1 MGGSIIIILY
11 IWVSVGQVYRC
22 QYCIYGSVWA
32 KTKYVNTVYMGQC
45 GQVYRCQYCTMYI
58 YMGQCGPSLQMSIY
72 LGQCGPS
79 LQMSIY
85 MGQCGPSLYRCQ
97 YIWVSVGQ
105 VYWCQY
111 IWVSV
116 GQVYWCQH
124 IWVSVGQVYTDVN
137 IFGSALTAPPVDKYD
152 RADSSSLELNLT
164 DPCHTFRVG
173 YPFFSKERNVLA
185 FFSILYKRTECF
197 LRSFPFFIKEQNVF
211 CVLFRSL

>member
-79 LQMSIY
+79 LEMSI
-85 MGQCGPSLYRCQ
+85 L
-97 YIWVSVGQ
+97 
-105 VYWCQY
+105 
-111 IWVSV
+111 
-116 GQVYWCQH
+116 
-124 IWVSVGQVYTDVN
+124 N
-137 IFGSALTAPPVDKYD
+137 IFGSVWAK
-152 RADSSSLELNLT
+152 
-164 DPCHTFRVG
+164 
-173 YPFFSKERNVLA
+173 
-185 FFSILYKRTECF
+185 SILYIRVECGN
-197 LRSFPFFIKEQNVF
+197 FF
-211 CVLFRSL
+211 